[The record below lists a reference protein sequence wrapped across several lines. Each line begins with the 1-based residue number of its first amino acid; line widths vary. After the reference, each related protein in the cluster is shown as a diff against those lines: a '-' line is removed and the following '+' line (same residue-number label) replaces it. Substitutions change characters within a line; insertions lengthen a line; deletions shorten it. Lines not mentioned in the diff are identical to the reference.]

1 MPLKIVILEKGTREE
16 FCLKCLIRIML
27 FSPFS
32 RADAK
37 FNCWMIWGVRN
48 ISKLDGLLLL
58 KVRGDAA
65 KIMQYI

>member
-1 MPLKIVILEKGTREE
+1 MI
-16 FCLKCLIRIML
+16 
-27 FSPFS
+27 FS

-37 FNCWMIWGVRN
+37 FNCWMIWGVGN
-48 ISKLDGLLLL
+48 ISKLDGLLLH